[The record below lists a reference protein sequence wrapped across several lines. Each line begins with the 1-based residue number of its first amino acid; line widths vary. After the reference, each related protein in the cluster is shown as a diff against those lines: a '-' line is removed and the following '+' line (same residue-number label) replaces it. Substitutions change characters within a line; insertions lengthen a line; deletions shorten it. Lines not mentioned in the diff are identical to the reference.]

1 MTHRGQDLAALL
13 PLVGIAGLFLA
24 VGRTLIE
31 QRVDGWTYLLLVVGL
46 VCFVLFFVRRFRS
59 LNIQVLS
66 FARSAIYIALLLILL
81 AALNTVASRFIL
93 RLDLTEL
100 RGYSLSEQT
109 LNALE
114 DVREPIEVSAF
125 LRPTDYR
132 SQLADKLLGEYS
144 DRSPWISFEIIDP
157 DVRPSAM
164 QQKGVSKYGTLLVE
178 KGPKRLEINSVD
190 EQSITSAIL
199 RLSDDDPRVVY
210 FSTGHGERD
219 LESAQRAGSRLL
231 AWHLRNKT
239 GYVLDTVNFGTS
251 SALPEDV
258 DVLVVAS
265 PRTPFPDKDV
275 ELLEQYLERGGRLL
289 VLLDAGLPNP
299 FPGLLANW
307 GVEVS
312 DNMVFDTE
320 NSFFG
325 DSATPLVSRYEPSL
339 ITRPLQGMNTFFPVA
354 REVKP
359 SDEMPDGVLV
369 QPVVKT
375 GDRSWAEVN
384 LQDPQAYFDPAED
397 EPGPISLA
405 VSVRSS
411 LAAGRGAEAAKARL
425 VVFGDS
431 DFVSN
436 AALSST
442 DADLGNAILF
452 ASAIDWLLED
462 DSLITLMP
470 ISTEKRRVILAG
482 RQMRWIGYTTI
493 LFVPLAVAFV
503 GGVVWWRRRR

>member
-1 MTHRGQDLAALL
+1 MMHRGRDLIALL
-13 PLVGIAGLFLA
+13 PLIGAAGLLLA

-31 QRVDGWTYLLLVVGL
+31 QRVDGWTYLLLAAGL
-46 VCFVLFFVRRFRS
+46 ACFVLFFIRRLRP
-59 LNIQVLS
+59 LNTPLLVI
-66 FARSAIYIALLLILL
+66 ARGAIFMALLLVLL
-81 AALNTVASRFIL
+81 ASLNVVASHL
-93 RLDLTEL
+93 TPRLDLTEL

-114 DVREPIEVSAF
+114 GLREPISISAF

-132 SQLADKLLGEYS
+132 SQVADKLLGEYAK
-144 DRSPWISFEIIDP
+144 RSPWISYEVINP

-164 QQKGVSKYGTLLVE
+164 QQKGVSKYGTLVFE
-178 KGPKRLEINSVD
+178 KTPKRLEINSVD

-199 RLSDDDPRVVY
+199 RLSDDDPRTVY

-239 GYVLDTVNFGTS
+239 GYVLETVNFGTS
-251 SALPEDV
+251 GTLPDDV
-258 DVLVVAS
+258 DVLVISS
-265 PRTPFPDKDV
+265 PRNPFPDQDV
-275 ELLEQYLERGGRLL
+275 EVLEGYLERGGRLL

-299 FPGLLANW
+299 FPELLDRW
-307 GVEVS
+307 GVEVGE
-312 DNMVFDTE
+312 NMVFDPGS
-320 NSFFG
+320 SFFG
-325 DSATPLVSRYEPSL
+325 DSATPLVSKYEPSL

-354 REVKP
+354 REVVP
-359 SDEMPDGVLV
+359 SDAMPEGL
-369 QPVVKT
+369 QAQSLVKT
-375 GDRSWAEVN
+375 SDRSWAEVN
-384 LQDPQAYFDPAED
+384 MEDPQAYFDPAED

-442 DADLGNAILF
+442 DADLGNALLL

-462 DSLITLMP
+462 DSLITLMAT
-470 ISTEKRRVILAG
+470 STEKRRVILSG

-493 LFVPLAVAFV
+493 LLVPLTVALF